1 MAESAVTLDLRS
13 EPASRV
19 QSAAFYT
26 LKSLTRGGTIVLLT
40 ADEPSLMMQSLDLQL
55 RHNLA
60 WRISASAQGW
70 RVEVQHRAD
79 VAPQDVLDLLTRD
92 HKRLDALLAQA
103 MQLVN
108 QGDIP
113 AATPLLNAF
122 AAALTR
128 HVEAE
133 DKVLAPSFGVP
144 EERNDAPATIMQ
156 REHHEILAQ
165 LEVIAESLAEKMP
178 QAGEIGAFC
187 AILSGTLAK
196 HEYREET
203 NLFPQWR
210 RALKS
215 LPENAQTELLAR
227 VSSAL
232 LEPVSIIST
241 CATGQCGM
249 QF

>member
-1 MAESAVTLDLRS
+1 MAESAVTLDLRG

-19 QSAAFYT
+19 QSVAFYT
-26 LKSLTRGGTIVLLT
+26 LKSLMRGGTAILLT

-60 WRISASAQGW
+60 WRISASAPGW

-108 QGDIP
+108 QGAIP
-113 AATPLLNAF
+113 AATPLLHAL
-122 AAALTR
+122 AAALAR

-133 DKVLAPSFGVP
+133 DKLLAPFLGAP
-144 EERNDAPATIMQ
+144 EDRADAPATIMQ

-165 LEVIAESLAEKMP
+165 LELIAESLAEKMP

-196 HEYREET
+196 HEYREE
-203 NLFPQWR
+203 NHLFPQWR
-210 RALKS
+210 RAWARMMAVEQK
-215 LPENAQTELLAR
+215 EMMARAQT
-227 VSSAL
+227 L
-232 LEPVSIIST
+232 LEE
-241 CATGQCGM
+241 G
-249 QF
+249 